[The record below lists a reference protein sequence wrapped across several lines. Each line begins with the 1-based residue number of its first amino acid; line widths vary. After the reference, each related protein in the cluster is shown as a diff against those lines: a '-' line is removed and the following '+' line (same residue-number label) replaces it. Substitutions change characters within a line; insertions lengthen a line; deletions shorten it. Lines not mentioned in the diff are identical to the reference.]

1 MYTQK
6 MIKKKARWGDLFSAV
21 CVILLVYLSVAALE
35 ETAWVS
41 GLTHVTHLAI
51 LGGLI
56 GLAIGQSQ
64 FDGKKSIWLMVCYS
78 IVLIPWE
85 IIFSGGGNAGWLD
98 KAFDFYMRVART
110 LAQLMNNQPLQDGV
124 LFYLGMGVLYWFIGL
139 LSGYCL
145 NRIAKPWI
153 PLSVA
158 GLAIITIQLFQ
169 VYDLRN
175 NLLSAVFA
183 FLLIILVV
191 RLNYWISHL
200 TWIDQQASEDVDTAA
215 IFAKVGF
222 ILAVVLVIVAW
233 STPFV
238 INVFTPGTEEQIT
251 FGERFKGLSLIA
263 ENFFAPFRQL
273 TGNQEGYFGHT
284 LTLGNERSLSEKKI
298 FTVSPPSNDFYN
310 GRYYWRARVFDQYL
324 NGYWRE
330 TSFEEMIVDAGELIS
345 DRKTSGL
352 RTGEFTFTANVK
364 LATIFA
370 FPEIESLN
378 HDVRVQVS
386 KVDDEKDLL
395 SVSPIKSINSGDSYT
410 LVSSIRELFREDLL
424 TAEGEIPL
432 ELQERYL
439 QLPNGYSPRVK
450 RLAEEI
456 TTGLNTNY
464 EKVVAI
470 TAYLRQNYQYVD
482 RLEDVPERNDPIEW
496 FLFEYKK
503 GFCNYFASADV
514 LLLRTVGVPARLAAG
529 YSQGLRAQLV
539 ESFEVR
545 EKDSHA
551 WVEVY
556 FSGIGW
562 VAFEPTPSQPVLTYG
577 SRSYVSSSDG
587 DGDLLNQNESGD
599 SGGFGLP
606 LNSEREDLEV
616 LVQEEEGLTTHY
628 KYLTW
633 MLGVIILLIAF
644 FIFLKREVLKKS
656 SLPVLIESGFNQR
669 GVESPQ
675 WVTKWARH
683 QKFTAFEKQFVH
695 IDWMLKILREKVT
708 QADTPKQKIT
718 RLINRM
724 PEINEKALIVLHEY
738 EEETYGRHPGNY
750 ETIQLLIKQLWKAT
764 VKQLIIEK
772 LEPIKRA
779 LFRE

>member
-1 MYTQK
+1 
-6 MIKKKARWGDLFSAV
+6 MIKKNARWGDIFSAV
-21 CVILLVYLSVAALE
+21 CVILLVYLSAAALE

-51 LGGLI
+51 LGVLI

-64 FDGKKSIWLMVCYS
+64 FDGKISIWLMTCYS

-85 IIFSGGGNAGWLD
+85 IIFSGGGNAEWLD
-98 KAFDFYMRVART
+98 KAFDFFMRVGKT
-110 LAQLMNNQPLQDGV
+110 LSQLMNNQPLQDGI
-124 LFYLGMGVLYWFIGL
+124 LFYLGMGVLFWFIGL
-139 LSGYCL
+139 LSGYYL
-145 NRIAKPWI
+145 NRYAKPWI
-153 PLSVA
+153 PLSIA

-183 FLLIILVV
+183 FILIILIV
-191 RLNYWISHL
+191 RLNYWVSHL
-200 TWIDQQASEDVDTAA
+200 TWMNQQVSEDVDTAA
-215 IFAKVGF
+215 IFAKVGL

-251 FGERFKGLSLIA
+251 FGERFKGLSVIA

-284 LTLGNERSLSEKKI
+284 LTLGNERSLSEKII
-298 FTVSPPSNDFYN
+298 FRVSPPSSDFYN

-324 NGYWRE
+324 NGYWQE
-330 TSFEEMIVDAGELIS
+330 TSFEEIIVDADELIS
-345 DRKTSGL
+345 DRKKSGL
-352 RTGEFTFTANVK
+352 KTGEFTFTANVK

-378 HDVRVQVS
+378 HDVRVQVFN
-386 KVDDEKDLL
+386 VDDEKDLL

-424 TAEGEIPL
+424 TADGEISL
-432 ELQERYL
+432 AIQERYL
-439 QLPNGYSPRVK
+439 QLPTGYSPRVK

-456 TTGLNTNY
+456 TLGLNTNY

-470 TAYLRQNYQYVD
+470 TTYLRQNYQYVD
-482 RLEDVPERNDPIEW
+482 RLEDTPERNDPIEW

-503 GFCNYFASADV
+503 GFCNYFASSDV
-514 LLLRTVGVPARLAAG
+514 LLLRALGIPARLAAG
-529 YSQGLRAQLV
+529 YSQGLRAQLI

-562 VAFEPTPSQPVLTYG
+562 VAFEPTPSQPVLIYG
-577 SRSYVSSSDG
+577 RRSYVSSSDS
-587 DGDLLNQNESGD
+587 DNDFLNRNESGD
-599 SGGFGLP
+599 SEGFGLP
-606 LNSEREDLEV
+606 LNSEREDMKV
-616 LVQEEEGLTTHY
+616 LVQDGEGLTTHY
-628 KYLTW
+628 EYLTW
-633 MLGVIILLIAF
+633 MLGFIILLIAF
-644 FIFLKREVLKKS
+644 FIYFKRKVLKKS

-669 GVESPQ
+669 GMESPQ
-675 WVTKWARH
+675 WVTEWARH
-683 QKFTAFEKQFVH
+683 QKYTAFEKQFVH
-695 IDWMLKILREKVT
+695 IDRMLKILNEKVT
-708 QADTPKQKIT
+708 PADTPKQKIN
-718 RLINRM
+718 RLITRI
-724 PEINEKALIVLHEY
+724 PEINEKANIVLHEY
-738 EEETYGRHPGNY
+738 EEETYGRNPGNY
-750 ETIQLLIKQLWKAT
+750 ETIRLLIKKLWKST
-764 VKQLIIEK
+764 VKQLILEK
-772 LEPIKRA
+772 LEPVRKILIRK
-779 LFRE
+779 